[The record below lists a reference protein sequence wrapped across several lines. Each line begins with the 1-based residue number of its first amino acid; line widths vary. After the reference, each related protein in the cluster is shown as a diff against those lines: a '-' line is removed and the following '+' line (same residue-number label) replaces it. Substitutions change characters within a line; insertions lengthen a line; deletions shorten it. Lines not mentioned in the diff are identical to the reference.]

1 MKYSF
6 ELKKEIYEKHCEGYG
21 SDYLSKIYG
30 MDASTIRYMCRLI
43 NKHGLDVIWHK
54 KKTVYTSENKL
65 AAISR
70 VLNNGEPIYAVA
82 VDIGLPSKSI
92 LQQWIKS
99 YISNGYNVVT
109 RYNVVTKK
117 KGRPSTRGKE
127 KEDGRRVGEGERTP
141 SQATVE
147 ENYRERIIKKTASLS
162 SRGRKEEREQLTKAA
177 IELRQEL
184 GCTIDFIL
192 ETINSTDSLPNLPR
206 SVYYYWK
213 ERIDPDTKNS
223 DLMDAITTIYTDNHK
238 RYGYRRIT
246 LQLKKDGWT
255 VNHKT
260 VKRLMSK
267 LKLYGITPRAK
278 YKSYKGDFNGTVDN
292 KLLYKRVDTQKH
304 RTEYIRDFSTTD
316 VNEKWTTDVS
326 EFHIA
331 AGKLYLSPILDIH
344 NREIVSYNISRSPSF
359 VQTTD
364 MLNKAFS
371 RFKDLSHLIFHSDQG
386 WQYQMFQYHKALKER
401 GITQSMSR
409 KGNCLDNSPMENFF
423 GKMKNEMFYG
433 HEYEF
438 KTLEQLQKA
447 MEEYIEYYNNER
459 IQVKLKG
466 LTPCQA
472 RNQSLYSF

>member
-99 YISNGYNVVT
+99 YISNG
-109 RYNVVTKK
+109 YNVVTKK

-344 NREIVSYNISRSPSF
+344 NREIVSYNISRSAGF
-359 VQTTD
+359 MQTID
-364 MLNKAFS
+364 MLDKAFN
-371 RFKDLSHLIFHSDQG
+371 RFPDLSNLIFHSDQG

-423 GKMKNEMFYG
+423 GKTKNEMFYG

>member
-6 ELKKEIYEKHCEGYG
+6 ELKKEIYEKHCEGY
-21 SDYLSKIYG
+21 SSEYLSKQYG
-30 MDASTIRYMCRLI
+30 LDASHIRYMCRLI
-43 NKHGLDVIWHK
+43 DKHGLDVIRHK
-54 KKTVYTSENKL
+54 FTKHSPAYKL
-65 AAISR
+65 AAINR
-70 VLNNGEPIYAVA
+70 VLEDGEPIKSVA
-82 VDIGLPSKSI
+82 VDIGLTNGGI

-99 YISNGYNVVT
+99 YIENG
-109 RYNVVTKK
+109 YNVVTKK
-117 KGRPSTRGKE
+117 KGRPSTRDKGKE
-127 KEDGRRVGEGERTP
+127 DTRGAGEGERGT
-141 SQATVE
+141 SRATVE
-147 ENYRERIIKKTASLS
+147 EDYRGRIIKKTSSLS
-162 SRGRKEEREQLTKAA
+162 SRGRKEEKEQLTKAVT
-177 IELRQEL
+177 ELRQEL
-184 GCTIDFIL
+184 KCSLDFIL
-192 ETINSTDSLPNLPR
+192 DTINTNDSLPDLPR
-206 SVYYYWK
+206 SDYYYWK
-213 ERIDPDTKNS
+213 NRIDPDTKNT
-223 DLMDAITTIYTDNHK
+223 DLMDAISAIYTDNHK

-246 LQLKKDGWT
+246 LQLKNEGWA

-292 KLLYKRVDTQKH
+292 KLLYKRVDTKRH

-331 AGKLYLSPILDIH
+331 AGKLYLSPILDMH

-371 RFKDLSHLIFHSDQG
+371 KYKNLNHLIFHSDQG
-386 WQYQMFQYHKALKER
+386 WQYQMFQYHNALKER

-409 KGNCLDNSPMENFF
+409 KGNCLDNSPIENFF

-472 RNQSLYSF
+472 RNQSLYSI

>member
-6 ELKKEIYEKHCEGYG
+6 EIKKEIYEKHCEGYG
-21 SDYLSKIYG
+21 ADTLSKEYG
-30 MDASTIRYMCRLI
+30 LSSSNIRYFCSLI
-43 NKHGLDVIWHK
+43 DRHGLDVIKHK
-54 KKTVYTSENKL
+54 YRYYSPKFKL
-65 AAISR
+65 AAIRR
-70 VLNNGEPIYAVA
+70 VLVDGENVNAVA
-82 VDIGLPSKSI
+82 LDIGLTKRCI
-92 LQQWIKS
+92 LVQWIKS
-99 YISNGYNVVT
+99 YKENG
-109 RYNVVTKK
+109 YNVVTKK
-117 KGRPSTRGKE
+117 KGRPSTRGKG
-127 KEDGRRVGEGERTP
+127 KEDNRGAGEGERRA
-141 SQATVE
+141 SRATVE
-147 ENYRERIIKKTASLS
+147 EDHRERIIKKTASLS
-162 SRGRKEEREQLTKAA
+162 SRGRKEEKEQLTKAVT
-177 IELRQEL
+177 ELRQEL
-184 GCTIDFIL
+184 KCSLEFVL
-192 ETINSTDSLPNLPR
+192 ETINTNDSLPNLPR
-206 SVYYYWK
+206 ADYYYWK
-213 ERIDPDTKNS
+213 NRIDPDTKNS

-246 LQLKKDGWT
+246 LQLKNDGWK
-255 VNHKT
+255 VNHKA

-267 LKLYGITPRAK
+267 LNLYGITPRAK

-292 KLLYKRVDTQKH
+292 KLLYKRVDAKRH

-331 AGKLYLSPILDIH
+331 AGKLYLSPILDMH
-344 NREIVSYNISRSPSF
+344 NREIVSYNISKSPNYL
-359 VQTTD
+359 QITD
-364 MLNKAFS
+364 MLNKAFNK
-371 RFKDLSHLIFHSDQG
+371 FEDLNNLVFHSDQG
-386 WQYQMFQYHKALKER
+386 WQYQMYRYHKALRER

-447 MEEYIEYYNNER
+447 MEEYIDYYNNER

>member
-1 MKYSF
+1 MKYNL
-6 ELKKEIYEKHCEGYG
+6 ELKKEIYRKRCEGYG
-21 SDYLSKIYG
+21 IAFLSEKYGLAKSKIQYLCSLV
-30 MDASTIRYMCRLI
+30 D
-43 NKHGLDVIWHK
+43 KHGLEVLEHK
-54 KKTVYTSENKL
+54 YTNYSPEYKL
-65 AAISR
+65 SAINR
-70 VLNNGEPIYAVA
+70 VLVNGENINAVSLEF
-82 VDIGLPSKSI
+82 GLTNRTI
-92 LQQWIKS
+92 LDQWIKS
-99 YISNGYNVVT
+99 YISNG
-109 RYNVVTKK
+109 YNVVTKK

-127 KEDGRRVGEGERTP
+127 KEDSRRAGEGKRTP
-141 SQATVE
+141 SRTAVE
-147 ENYRERIIKKTASLS
+147 EDRRSRILKKIVCLNSQ
-162 SRGRKEEREQLTKAA
+162 GRKEDKEQLTEAVT
-177 IELRQEL
+177 ELRQEL
-184 GCTIDFIL
+184 KCSLEFIL
-192 ETINSTDSLPNLPR
+192 ETINSNDSLPHLPR
-206 SVYYYWK
+206 SDYYYWK
-213 ERIDPDTKNS
+213 NRTDPDAKNS

-267 LKLYGITPRAK
+267 LNLYGITPRAK

-292 KLLYKRVDTQKH
+292 KLLYKRVDTKKH

-331 AGKLYLSPILDIH
+331 AGKLYLSPILDMH
-344 NREIVSYNISRSPSF
+344 NREIVSYNISKSPNYL
-359 VQTTD
+359 QITD
-364 MLNKAFS
+364 MLNKAFNK
-371 RFKDLSHLIFHSDQG
+371 FEDLSNLVFHSDQG
-386 WQYQMFQYHKALKER
+386 WQYQMFLYHKALRER
-401 GITQSMSR
+401 GIKQSMSR

-447 MEEYIEYYNNER
+447 MEEYIDYYNNER

>member
-1 MKYSF
+1 MKLSF
-6 ELKKEIYEKHCEGYG
+6 EQKKEIYEKHCEGYG
-21 SDYLSKIYG
+21 PVFLSKKYG
-30 MDASTIRYMCRLI
+30 VGKSQIKYLCRLVD
-43 NKHGLDVIWHK
+43 KHGLEAIRHK
-54 KKTVYTSENKL
+54 STKYSPDYVF
-65 AAISR
+65 AAINR
-70 VLNNGEPIYAVA
+70 VLVKGESVNSVSI
-82 VDIGLPSKSI
+82 DLGLTTHTI
-92 LQQWIKS
+92 LQHWIKS
-99 YISNGYNVVT
+99 YVENG
-109 RYNVVTKK
+109 YNVVTKK
-117 KGRPSTRGKE
+117 KGRPSTRGKG
-127 KEDGRRVGEGERTP
+127 KEDNRGAGEGERRT
-141 SQATVE
+141 SRATAE

-162 SRGRKEEREQLTKAA
+162 SRGRKEEKEQLTKAVT
-177 IELRQEL
+177 ELRQEL
-184 GCTIDFIL
+184 KCSLDFIL
-192 ETINSTDSLPNLPR
+192 DTINTNDSLPNLPR
-206 SVYYYWK
+206 SDYYYWK
-213 ERIDPDTKNS
+213 NRIDPDTKNS

-246 LQLKKDGWT
+246 LQLQTEGWT

-267 LKLYGITPRAK
+267 LNLYGITPRAK

-292 KLLYKRVDTQKH
+292 LLLYKRVDPQKH
-304 RTEYIRDFSTTD
+304 RTEYIRDFSTTS

-331 AGKLYLSPILDIH
+331 AGKLYLSPILDMH
-344 NREIVSYNISRSPSF
+344 NREIVSYNISRSPGYM
-359 VQTTD
+359 QITD
-364 MLNKAFS
+364 MLNKAFN
-371 RFKDLSHLIFHSDQG
+371 RFEDLNNLIFHSDQG
-386 WQYQMFQYHKALKER
+386 WQYQMFHYHNVLRKK
-401 GITQSMSR
+401 GIIQSMSR

-447 MEEYIEYYNNER
+447 MEDYIEYYNNER

>member
-6 ELKKEIYEKHCEGYG
+6 ELKKEIYKKRCEGYG
-21 SDYLSKIYG
+21 TAFLSKEYG
-30 MDASTIRYMCRLI
+30 LNEHEIKYLCRLVD
-43 NKHGLDVIWHK
+43 KHGLKAIK
-54 KKTVYTSENKL
+54 RKYTNYSPECKL
-65 AAISR
+65 AAIHR
-70 VLNNGEPIYAVA
+70 VLVNGEAINSVA
-82 VDIGLPSKSI
+82 IDIGLPNKSQ

-99 YISNGYNVVT
+99 YKENGYNVI
-109 RYNVVTKK
+109 TKK
-117 KGRPSTRGKE
+117 KGRPSTRDKE
-127 KEDGRRVGEGERTP
+127 KEDSRRAGEGERT
-141 SQATVE
+141 SSRAAVE
-147 ENYRERIIKKTASLS
+147 EDRRSRILKKIVCLNSQ
-162 SRGRKEEREQLTKAA
+162 GRKEDKEQLTEAVT
-177 IELRQEL
+177 ELRQEL
-184 GCTIDFIL
+184 KCSLEFIL
-192 ETINSTDSLPNLPR
+192 ETINSNDSLPHLPR
-206 SVYYYWK
+206 SDYYYWK
-213 ERIDPDTKNS
+213 NRTDPDSKNS

-246 LQLKKDGWT
+246 LQLKNEGWT
-255 VNHKT
+255 VNHKS

-267 LKLYGITPRAK
+267 LNLYGITPRAK

-292 KLLYKRVDTQKH
+292 KLLDKRVDTKRH

-316 VNEKWTTDVS
+316 VNEKWTTDIS

-331 AGKLYLSPILDIH
+331 AGKLYLSPILDMH
-344 NREIVSYNISRSPSF
+344 NREIVSYNISKSPGYM
-359 VQTTD
+359 QITD
-364 MLNKAFS
+364 MLNKAFNK
-371 RFKDLSHLIFHSDQG
+371 FDDLSNLIFHSDQG
-386 WQYQMFQYHKALKER
+386 WQYQMFQYHKALRER

>member
-1 MKYSF
+1 MKYGF
-6 ELKKEIYEKHCEGYG
+6 ELKKEIYEKLRKGYG
-21 SDYLSKIYG
+21 SEYLSKVYG
-30 MDASTIRYMCRLI
+30 INASKIRYIRRLI
-43 NKHGLDVIWHK
+43 DKHGLEAIWHK
-54 KKTVYTSENKL
+54 STTYSPEYKL
-65 AAISR
+65 AAINR
-70 VLNNGEPIYAVA
+70 VLINGESVQVVA
-82 VDIGLPSKSI
+82 IDLGLTADSI
-92 LQQWIKS
+92 LRQWIKS
-99 YISNGYNVVT
+99 YIKNGYNGL
-109 RYNVVTKK
+109 TKK

-127 KEDGRRVGEGERTP
+127 KEDRRRAGEGERTP
-141 SQATVE
+141 SRAAVE
-147 ENYRERIIKKTASLS
+147 ENHRSRILKKIVCLN
-162 SRGRKEEREQLTKAA
+162 SRGRKEEKEQLTEAVT
-177 IELRQEL
+177 ELRQEL
-184 GCTIDFIL
+184 KCSLDFIL
-192 ETINSTDSLPNLPR
+192 ETINSNDSLPSLPR
-206 SVYYYWK
+206 SDYYYWK
-213 ERIDPDTKNS
+213 NRIDPDTKNS

-246 LQLKKDGWT
+246 LQLKNEGWT
-255 VNHKT
+255 VNHKA

-267 LKLYGITPRAK
+267 LNLYGITPRAK

-292 KLLYKRVDTQKH
+292 KLLYKKVDTKNH

-331 AGKLYLSPILDIH
+331 TGKLYLSPILDMH
-344 NREIVSYNISRSPSF
+344 NREIVSYNISKSPSYM
-359 VQTTD
+359 QITD
-364 MLNKAFS
+364 MLNKAFNK
-371 RFKDLSHLIFHSDQG
+371 FDDLSNLIFHSDQG
-386 WQYQMFQYHKALKER
+386 WQYQMYQYHKALRER

-438 KTLEQLQKA
+438 KTLEQLQEA
-447 MEEYIEYYNNER
+447 MEDYIDYYNNER

>member
-21 SDYLSKIYG
+21 SDYLSQKYG
-30 MDASTIRYMCRLI
+30 MDASKIRYMCRLI
-43 NKHGLDVIWHK
+43 DKHGLDAIRHK
-54 KKTVYTSENKL
+54 FTKHSPAYKL
-65 AAISR
+65 AAINR
-70 VLNNGEPIYAVA
+70 VLEDGESIESVA
-82 VDIGLPSKSI
+82 VDIGLTTDGI
-92 LQQWIKS
+92 LHHWIKS
-99 YISNGYNVVT
+99 YIENGYNI
-109 RYNVVTKK
+109 VTKK
-117 KGRPSTRGKE
+117 KGRPSTRDKGKE
-127 KEDGRRVGEGERTP
+127 DTRGAGEGERRT
-141 SQATVE
+141 SRATVE
-147 ENYRERIIKKTASLS
+147 EDYRGRIIKKTSSLS
-162 SRGRKEEREQLTKAA
+162 SRGRKEEKEQLTKAVT
-177 IELRQEL
+177 ELRQEL
-184 GCTIDFIL
+184 NCSLDFIL
-192 ETINSTDSLPNLPR
+192 ETINSNDSLPSLPR
-206 SVYYYWK
+206 SDYYYWK
-213 ERIDPDTKNS
+213 NRIDPDTKNS

-246 LQLKKDGWT
+246 LQLKNEGWS

-292 KLLYKRVDTQKH
+292 KLLYKKVDTKRH

-331 AGKLYLSPILDIH
+331 AGKLYLSPILDMH
-344 NREIVSYNISRSPSF
+344 NREIVSYNISRSPSY
-359 VQTTD
+359 VQIKD
-364 MLNKAFS
+364 MLNKAFN
-371 RFKDLSHLIFHSDQG
+371 KYDDLSNLIFHSDQG
-386 WQYQMFQYHKALKER
+386 WQYQMHHYHKVLKEK
-401 GITQSMSR
+401 GISQSMSR

-433 HEYEF
+433 HEFEF
-438 KTLEQLQKA
+438 ETLEQLQKA
-447 MEEYIEYYNNER
+447 MEEYIDYYNNER

>member
-1 MKYSF
+1 MKFSF
-6 ELKKEIYEKHCEGYG
+6 ELKKEIYKKHCKGYG
-21 SDYLSKIYG
+21 SYLLSKEYG
-30 MDASTIRYMCRLI
+30 VSSSTIRYFCRVAD
-43 NKHGLDVIWHK
+43 KHGVEAIRHK
-54 KKTVYTSENKL
+54 HTMYSNEYKL
-65 AAISR
+65 AAITR
-70 VLNNGEPIYAVA
+70 VLLDGEPIETVA
-82 VDIGLPSKSI
+82 VDLGLANRCI
-92 LQQWIKS
+92 LIQWIKS
-99 YISNGYNVVT
+99 YIENG
-109 RYNVVTKK
+109 YNVVTKK
-117 KGRPSTRGKE
+117 KGRPSTRDKE
-127 KEDGRRVGEGERTP
+127 KEDGRGAGEGERRT
-141 SQATVE
+141 SRATVE
-147 ENYRERIIKKTASLS
+147 EDHRERIIKKTASLS
-162 SRGRKEEREQLTKAA
+162 SRGRKEKQEQLTKAVT
-177 IELRQEL
+177 ELRQEL
-184 GCTIDFIL
+184 KCSLDFIL
-192 ETINSTDSLPNLPR
+192 ETINSIDSLPNLPR
-206 SVYYYWK
+206 SDYYYWK
-213 ERIDPDTKNS
+213 NRTDPDIKNS
-223 DLMDAITTIYTDNHK
+223 ELMDAITSIYADNHK

-246 LQLKKDGWT
+246 LQLKNEGWT
-255 VNHKT
+255 VNHKM

-267 LKLYGITPRAK
+267 LNLYGITPKAK

-292 KLLYKRVDTQKH
+292 KLLYKRVDTKKH
-304 RTEYIRDFSTTD
+304 RTEYIRDFSTSD

-331 AGKLYLSPILDIH
+331 AGKLYLSPILDMH
-344 NREIVSYNISRSPSF
+344 NREIVSYNISRNPSF
-359 VQTTD
+359 VQTID

-386 WQYQMFQYHKALKER
+386 WQYQMVQYHLALRER

-447 MEEYIEYYNNER
+447 MEEYIDYYNNER

>member
-21 SDYLSKIYG
+21 GDVLSKEYG
-30 MDASTIRYMCRLI
+30 LSASQIRYLCRLI
-43 NKHGLDVIWHK
+43 DKHGIEAIRSK
-54 KKTVYTSENKL
+54 YTKYSNEYKL
-65 AAISR
+65 VAITR
-70 VLNNGEPIYAVA
+70 VLVNGEPVDAVA
-82 VDIGLPSKSI
+82 VDLGLTSDSV
-92 LQQWIKS
+92 LRQWIKS
-99 YISNGYNVVT
+99 YIENG
-109 RYNVVTKK
+109 YNVVTKK
-117 KGRPSTRGKE
+117 KGRPLTRDKGKEDTRGA
-127 KEDGRRVGEGERTP
+127 GEGERRT
-141 SQATVE
+141 SRAIVE
-147 ENYRERIIKKTASLS
+147 EDYRGRIIKKTSSLS
-162 SRGRKEEREQLTKAA
+162 SRGRKEEREQLTKAV

-184 GCTIDFIL
+184 NCPLDFIL
-192 ETINSTDSLPNLPR
+192 ETINSTDSLPSLPR

-213 ERIDPDTKNS
+213 ERIDPDIKNT
-223 DLMDAITTIYTDNHK
+223 DLMDAITTIYTENHK

-246 LQLKKDGWT
+246 LQLRNDGWI

-267 LKLYGITPRAK
+267 LHLYGITPRAK

-292 KLLYKRVDTQKH
+292 KLLYKRVDTEKH
-304 RTEYIRDFSTTD
+304 RTDYIRDFSTSD

-331 AGKLYLSPILDIH
+331 AGKLYLSPILDMH
-344 NREIVSYNISRSPSF
+344 NREIVSYNISRSPSYI
-359 VQTTD
+359 QITD
-364 MLNKAFS
+364 MLNKAFDK
-371 RFKDLSHLIFHSDQG
+371 FDDLSNLVFHSDQG
-386 WQYQMFQYHKALKER
+386 WQYQMFHYHKTLREK

-438 KTLEQLQKA
+438 ETLEELQKA
-447 MEEYIEYYNNER
+447 MEEYIDYYNNKR

-472 RNQSLYSF
+472 RNQSLYSI

>member
-6 ELKKEIYEKHCEGYG
+6 ELKKEIYEKYCEGY
-21 SDYLSKIYG
+21 SSEYLSKQYG
-30 MDASTIRYMCRLI
+30 LDASHIRYMCRLI
-43 NKHGLDVIWHK
+43 DKHGLDAIRHK
-54 KKTVYTSENKL
+54 FTKHSPAYKL
-65 AAISR
+65 AAINR
-70 VLNNGEPIYAVA
+70 VLEDGEPIKSVA
-82 VDIGLPSKSI
+82 VDIGLTNGGI

-99 YISNGYNVVT
+99 YIENG
-109 RYNVVTKK
+109 YNVVTKK
-117 KGRPSTRGKE
+117 KGRPSTRDKGKE
-127 KEDGRRVGEGERTP
+127 DTRGAGEGERRT
-141 SQATVE
+141 SRATAE

-162 SRGRKEEREQLTKAA
+162 SRGRKEEKEQLTKAVT
-177 IELRQEL
+177 ELRQEL
-184 GCTIDFIL
+184 KCSLDFIL
-192 ETINSTDSLPNLPR
+192 DTINTNDSLPDLPR
-206 SVYYYWK
+206 SDYYYWK
-213 ERIDPDTKNS
+213 NRIDPDTKNT
-223 DLMDAITTIYTDNHK
+223 DLMDAIAAIYTDNHK

-246 LQLKKDGWT
+246 LQLKNEGWA

-292 KLLYKRVDTQKH
+292 KLLYKRVDTKRH

-331 AGKLYLSPILDIH
+331 AGKLYLSPILDMH

-371 RFKDLSHLIFHSDQG
+371 KYKNLNHLIFHSDQG
-386 WQYQMFQYHKALKER
+386 WQYQMFQYHNALKER

-433 HEYEF
+433 HEFEF

-447 MEEYIEYYNNER
+447 MEDYIEYYNNER
-459 IQVKLKG
+459 IQVRLKG